1 MGSPNFTGIFV
12 GTAIAATLFGAILG
26 LAIAAIAMFIF

>member
-12 GTAIAATLFGAILG
+12 GFAVAATLFGATLG
-26 LAIAAIAMFIF
+26 LVISAIAMFIF